1 MAKPIIGVS
10 APIVFNRAMYSQR
23 TTYADAIDA
32 TGGRAV
38 YLPCYKTTDN
48 VREVV
53 EMLDGL
59 VVPGGAD
66 VEPTLY
72 REERLPV
79 CGTSVL
85 TDDEY
90 DIALIKETIRQGKP
104 ILAICRGMQIMNVIF
119 GGTLY
124 QDIPSQYGKEIF
136 HSMLPGGVEN
146 YHTMQLDRDS
156 HLAKILGDGE
166 IRINTSHHQ
175 AVKDLAEGFRIVG
188 RAPDGIPEAMENE
201 DGSIP
206 CHIFYKRFQE
216 KSHCRK
222 RQCDPWSCFPAY
234 FCP

>member
-72 REERLPV
+72 RE
-79 CGTSVL
+79 
-85 TDDEY
+85 
-90 DIALIKETIRQGKP
+90 Q
-104 ILAICRGMQIMNVIF
+104 
-119 GGTLY
+119 
-124 QDIPSQYGKEIF
+124 
-136 HSMLPGGVEN
+136 
-146 YHTMQLDRDS
+146 
-156 HLAKILGDGE
+156 
-166 IRINTSHHQ
+166 
-175 AVKDLAEGFRIVG
+175 
-188 RAPDGIPEAMENE
+188 
-201 DGSIP
+201 
-206 CHIFYKRFQE
+206 
-216 KSHCRK
+216 
-222 RQCDPWSCFPAY
+222 
-234 FCP
+234 